1 MRYRRLN
8 LLHPGNL
15 KLLLESINIL
25 KLSIIIPARDEE
37 GEIELTLTRIHN
49 NLEINKVEHEIIVIN
64 DYSEDSTLQILNS
77 LRKKIKELRIINNS
91 GKPGFGCAVRLGLEN
106 YLGDIVAIMMA
117 DGSDSP
123 DDLKNFYFKSSE
135 NNACVFGT
143 RFSEGGN
150 TKDYPVIKYIM
161 NRVFNNIVRLI
172 FQIKYDDITNA
183 FKVYTKEAIEGSKPF
198 LSNHF
203 NLTLE
208 LPLKT
213 IIRGYKHIIIP
224 NSWKNRETG
233 VSKMK
238 IKEMGSR
245 YMFILFY
252 CLIEKLLTKDD
263 YKKSR

>member
-1 MRYRRLN
+1 MRYRRLSP
-8 LLHPGNL
+8 LHPGNL

-37 GEIELTLTRIHN
+37 GEIENTLNEIHDSLIISN
-49 NLEINKVEHEIIVIN
+49 IKHEIIVIN
-64 DYSEDSTLQILNS
+64 DHSEDSTLQILNS
-77 LRKKIKELRIINNS
+77 LEKNIKELKIINNN
-91 GKPGFGCAVRLGLEN
+91 GKPGFGLAIRLGLES
-106 YLGDIVAIMMA
+106 YSGDIIAIVMA

-123 DDLKNFYFKSSE
+123 EDLIKFYFKSVK

>member
-1 MRYRRLN
+1 M
-8 LLHPGNL
+8 
-15 KLLLESINIL
+15 
-25 KLSIIIPARDEE
+25 KLSIIIPAKDEE
-37 GEIELTLTRIHN
+37 GDIENTLISIHN
-49 NLEINKVEHEIIVIN
+49 ILKTNNVEHEILIIN
-64 DYSEDSTLQILNS
+64 DHSVDSTLEILSS
-77 LRKKIKELRIINNS
+77 LEKTIKELKIINNS
-91 GKPGFGCAVRLGLEN
+91 GKPGFGLAIRQGLEN
-106 YLGDIVAIMMA
+106 YSGDIVAIVMA

-123 DDLKNFYFKSSE
+123 KDLINFYFKSVK
-135 NNACVFGT
+135 NYTCVFGT
-143 RFSEGGN
+143 RFSSGGS
-150 TKDYPVIKYIM
+150 TKDYPLLKYIM
-161 NRVFNNIVRLI
+161 NRFFNNLVRLI

-208 LPLKT
+208 LPLKI
-213 IIRGYKHIIIP
+213 IIRGYKYKIIP
-224 NSWKNRETG
+224 NSWKNRKAG
-233 VSKMK
+233 VSKMR